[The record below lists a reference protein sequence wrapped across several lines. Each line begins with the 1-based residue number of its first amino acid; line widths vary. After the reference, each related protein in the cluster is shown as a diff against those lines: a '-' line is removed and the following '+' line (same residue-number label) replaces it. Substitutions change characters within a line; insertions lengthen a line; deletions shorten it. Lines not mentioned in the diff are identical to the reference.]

1 MAFNIPLEV
10 STMRS
15 AGPSR
20 RGRSWFLTVA
30 DLALELHDR
39 ADTRVDSTNPLAGGA
54 TMGAERRSRGWCW
67 LAVWLVAA
75 PAVSAAGPAD
85 GDDGALI
92 VSVRAQDVDAARALI
107 AQGAAVDA
115 VQPDGATALHWAAYH
130 DAVELVD
137 LLLGAGAAIDAANDY
152 GVTPL
157 ALACDNGA
165 ARTVTR
171 LLAAGADPNRA
182 RGTGET
188 PVMTC
193 ARTGAV
199 EAVTALFARGADPSA
214 AEPWHGQTALM
225 WAAGEGHAEVA
236 QVLIDH
242 GADVE
247 ARSKGGFT
255 ALLIAA
261 REDDPALVGHL
272 VAAGADVNA
281 AAPDGTTPL
290 HVAAVRGHAAL
301 AMALLEHGA
310 DPNADGPGY
319 TALHWAAGSWHT
331 ELTGRLR
338 GITTAADAEWRS
350 LNGLRKGRL
359 ALVDAL
365 LAHGAD
371 PDVRLGSAPPQFG
384 FASLRFRVS
393 LVGATPFLLAAMDA
407 NVEVMRRLA
416 AAGADT
422 RAATDENTTPLMVS
436 AGLGQVPAETR
447 VTGDGALG
455 AVRLVLELGADVNE
469 VNLRGRNA
477 LHGAAHI
484 RSDAIVQLLI
494 DRGSLVNVED
504 DRGITP
510 LMIAEGGGHIL
521 LPGLGGGSTAELLRA
536 LGSDET
542 VRSSFIENFSQ
553 GAIR

>member
-1 MAFNIPLEV
+1 M
-10 STMRS
+10 
-15 AGPSR
+15 
-20 RGRSWFLTVA
+20 
-30 DLALELHDR
+30 
-39 ADTRVDSTNPLAGGA
+39 
-54 TMGAERRSRGWCW
+54 MGAERRSGAWFW
-67 LAVWLVAA
+67 LAACLAAA
-75 PAVSAAGPAD
+75 PAASASGPAE
-85 GDDGALI
+85 DDRALI
-92 VSVRAQDVDAARALI
+92 AAVRAQDAGAARALI
-107 AQGAAVDA
+107 GRGADVDA
-115 VQPDGATALHWAAYH
+115 AQPDGATALHWAAYH
-130 DAVELVD
+130 DDAGLVD
-137 LLLGAGAAIDAANDY
+137 LLIGAGAVIDAANDY

-157 ALACDNGA
+157 GLACDNGSA
-165 ARTVTR
+165 ATVSR

-182 RGTGET
+182 RGTGEA

-193 ARTGAV
+193 ARTGSVAAV
-199 EAVTALFARGADPSA
+199 AALLARGADPSA

-225 WAAGEGHAEVA
+225 WAAGEGRADVARVLIEHGAEV
-236 QVLIDH
+236 D
-242 GADVE
+242 

-261 REDDPALVGHL
+261 RVDDPALVGHL

-290 HVAAVRGHAAL
+290 HVATVRGHAGL
-301 AMALLEHGA
+301 AAILLERGA

-338 GITTAADAEWRS
+338 GIDTEGDEEWRS
-350 LNGLRKGRL
+350 LNGLRGGRL
-359 ALVDAL
+359 ALVAAL

-371 PDVRLGSAPPQFG
+371 PDVRLGRAPPQFG
-384 FASLRFRVS
+384 FASARFRVS

-422 RAATDENTTPLMVS
+422 RAATDEHTTPLMVA

-447 VTGDGALG
+447 VTGDGALD

-469 VNLRGRNA
+469 VNVRGRSA

-484 RSDAIVQLLI
+484 RSDAIVQLLV
-494 DRGSLVNVED
+494 DRGALVNVVD
-504 DRGITP
+504 DRDITP

>member
-1 MAFNIPLEV
+1 M
-10 STMRS
+10 
-15 AGPSR
+15 
-20 RGRSWFLTVA
+20 
-30 DLALELHDR
+30 
-39 ADTRVDSTNPLAGGA
+39 
-54 TMGAERRSRGWCW
+54 
-67 LAVWLVAA
+67 
-75 PAVSAAGPAD
+75 
-85 GDDGALI
+85 
-92 VSVRAQDVDAARALI
+92 
-107 AQGAAVDA
+107 
-115 VQPDGATALHWAAYH
+115 
-130 DAVELVD
+130 
-137 LLLGAGAAIDAANDY
+137 
-152 GVTPL
+152 TPL
-157 ALACDNGA
+157 GLACDNA
-165 ARTVTR
+165 AAATVAR

-193 ARTGAV
+193 ARTGSV
-199 EAVTALFARGADPSA
+199 ESVRALLAHGADPSA

-225 WAAGEGHAEVA
+225 WAAGGGHAA
-236 QVLIDH
+236 AARSLIEH

-261 REDDPALVGHL
+261 REDDPALVGDL

-290 HVAAVRGHAAL
+290 HVAVVRGHAAL
-301 AMALLEHGA
+301 AMVLLEHGA
-310 DPNADGPGY
+310 DPNVDGPGY

-338 GITTAADAEWRS
+338 GIDTDADREWRS
-350 LNGLRKGRL
+350 LNGLRAGKL

-365 LAHGAD
+365 LARGAD
-371 PDVRLGSAPPQFG
+371 PDVRLGRHPPQFG
-384 FASLRFRVS
+384 FASQRFRVS
-393 LVGATPFLLAAMDA
+393 LLGATPFLLAAMDA

-422 RAATDENTTPLMVS
+422 RAATDEKNTPLMVA

-447 VTGDGALG
+447 VTGDGALE
-455 AVRLVLELGADVNE
+455 AVRLVLELGADVNDLN
-469 VNLRGRNA
+469 VRGRSA

-484 RSDAIVQLLI
+484 RSDAIVQLLV
-494 DRGSLVNVED
+494 DRGALVNVED
-504 DRGITP
+504 DRDITP

>member
-1 MAFNIPLEV
+1 
-10 STMRS
+10 
-15 AGPSR
+15 
-20 RGRSWFLTVA
+20 
-30 DLALELHDR
+30 
-39 ADTRVDSTNPLAGGA
+39 
-54 TMGAERRSRGWCW
+54 MGAERRSRGWCW
-67 LAVWLVAA
+67 LAACLAAA
-75 PAVSAAGPAD
+75 PAASASGPA
-85 GDDGALI
+85 GDDALALI
-92 VSVRAQDVDAARALI
+92 AAVRAQDAGAAGALI
-107 AQGAAVDA
+107 GRGVDVDA

-130 DAVELVD
+130 DDVGLVD
-137 LLLGAGAAIDAANDY
+137 LLIGAGAAIEAANDY

-157 ALACDNGA
+157 GLACDNA
-165 ARTVTR
+165 SAVTVSR
-171 LLAAGADPNRA
+171 LLAAGANPNRA
-182 RGTGET
+182 RGSGET

-193 ARTGAV
+193 ARTGSVA
-199 EAVTALFARGADPSA
+199 AVTALLAHGADPSA

-225 WAAGEGHAEVA
+225 WAAGEGRADVA
-236 QVLIDH
+236 RVLIEH

-281 AAPDGTTPL
+281 APPDGTTPL
-290 HVAAVRGHAAL
+290 HVATVRGHAAL
-301 AMALLEHGA
+301 AATLLEHGA

-338 GITTAADAEWRS
+338 GIATDADEEWRS
-350 LNGLRKGRL
+350 LNGLRAGRL

-371 PDVRLGSAPPQFG
+371 PDVRLGRAPPQFG
-384 FASLRFRVS
+384 FASARFRVS

-416 AAGADT
+416 GAGADT
-422 RAATDENTTPLMVS
+422 RAATDEHTTPLMVA

-447 VTGDGALG
+447 VTGDGALD
-455 AVRLVLELGADVNE
+455 AVRLVLELGADINVL
-469 VNLRGRNA
+469 NLRGRSA

-484 RSDAIVQLLI
+484 RSDAIVQLLV
-494 DRGSLVNVED
+494 DRGALVNVED
-504 DRGITP
+504 DRDITP

>member
-1 MAFNIPLEV
+1 M
-10 STMRS
+10 
-15 AGPSR
+15 
-20 RGRSWFLTVA
+20 
-30 DLALELHDR
+30 
-39 ADTRVDSTNPLAGGA
+39 
-54 TMGAERRSRGWCW
+54 MGADRRSRRWCR
-67 LAVWLVAA
+67 LAACLL
-75 PAVSAAGPAD
+75 AVSAVPAAGTAN
-85 GDDGALI
+85 DDGRALI
-92 VSVRAQDVDAARALI
+92 AAVRAQDAEASRALI
-107 AQGAAVDA
+107 DGGADVDA

-137 LLLGAGAAIDAANDY
+137 LLVGAGAAVDAANDY

-157 ALACDNGA
+157 GLACDNA
-165 ARTVTR
+165 AAATVAR

-193 ARTGAV
+193 ARTGSLKAV
-199 EAVTALFARGADPSA
+199 RALLAHGADPSA

-225 WAAGEGHAEVA
+225 WAAGGGHAA
-236 QVLIDH
+236 AARALIVH

-261 REDDPALVGHL
+261 REDDPALVGDL

-290 HVAAVRGHAAL
+290 HVAVVRGHAAL
-301 AMALLEHGA
+301 AMVLLEHGA
-310 DPNADGPGY
+310 DPNVDGPGY
-319 TALHWAAGSWHT
+319 TALHWVAGSWHT

-338 GITTAADAEWRS
+338 GIDTGADREWRS
-350 LNGLRKGRL
+350 LNGLRAGKL

-371 PDVRLGSAPPQFG
+371 PDVRLGRHPPQFG
-384 FASLRFRVS
+384 FASQRFRVS
-393 LVGATPFLLAAMDA
+393 LLGATPFLLAAMDA

-422 RAATDENTTPLMVS
+422 RAATDEKNTPLMVA

-447 VTGDGALG
+447 VTGDEAIE
-455 AVRLVLELGADVNE
+455 AVRLVLELGADVNDLN
-469 VNLRGRNA
+469 VRGRSA

-484 RSDAIVQLLI
+484 RSDAIVQLLV
-494 DRGSLVNVED
+494 DRGALVNVED
-504 DRGITP
+504 DRDITP

>member
-1 MAFNIPLEV
+1 M
-10 STMRS
+10 M
-15 AGPSR
+15 G
-20 RGRSWFLTVA
+20 
-30 DLALELHDR
+30 
-39 ADTRVDSTNPLAGGA
+39 AGG
-54 TMGAERRSRGWCW
+54 RFRGWCW
-67 LAVWLVAA
+67 LAAGLLATPAGAVAE
-75 PAVSAAGPAD
+75 AASGD
-85 GDDGALI
+85 G
-92 VSVRAQDVDAARALI
+92 RALI
-107 AQGAAVDA
+107 AAVRGQDVEASRVLIDRGVEVDA

-137 LLLGAGAAIDAANDY
+137 LLIDAGAAVDAANDY

-157 ALACDNGA
+157 GLACDNA
-165 ARTVTR
+165 AAATVAR
-171 LLAAGADPNRA
+171 LLAAGGDPNRA

-193 ARTGAV
+193 ARTGSV
-199 EAVTALFARGADPSA
+199 EAVRELLAHGADPSSV
-214 AEPWHGQTALM
+214 EPWHGQTALM
-225 WAAGEGHAEVA
+225 WAAGGGHAA
-236 QVLIDH
+236 AARVLIEH

-261 REDDPALVGHL
+261 RENDPALVGDL

-281 AAPDGTTPL
+281 AAPGGTTPL
-290 HVAAVRGHAAL
+290 HVAVVRGHAGL
-301 AMALLEHGA
+301 AMLLLEHGA

-338 GITTAADAEWRS
+338 GIDTDADPEWRS
-350 LNGLRKGRL
+350 LNGLRAGKL

-371 PDVRLGSAPPQFG
+371 PDVRLGRHPPQFG
-384 FASLRFRVS
+384 FASQRFRVS
-393 LVGATPFLLAAMDA
+393 LLGATPFLLAAMDA

-422 RAATDENTTPLMVS
+422 RAASDENNTPLMVA

-447 VTGDGALG
+447 VTGDGSLE
-455 AVRLVLELGADVNE
+455 AVRLVLELGAGVNDL
-469 VNLRGRNA
+469 NARGRSA

-484 RSDAIVQLLI
+484 RSDAIVQLLV
-494 DRGSLVNVED
+494 DRGALVNVED

>member
-1 MAFNIPLEV
+1 M
-10 STMRS
+10 
-15 AGPSR
+15 
-20 RGRSWFLTVA
+20 
-30 DLALELHDR
+30 
-39 ADTRVDSTNPLAGGA
+39 
-54 TMGAERRSRGWCW
+54 
-67 LAVWLVAA
+67 
-75 PAVSAAGPAD
+75 
-85 GDDGALI
+85 
-92 VSVRAQDVDAARALI
+92 
-107 AQGAAVDA
+107 
-115 VQPDGATALHWAAYH
+115 
-130 DAVELVD
+130 
-137 LLLGAGAAIDAANDY
+137 
-152 GVTPL
+152 TPL
-157 ALACDNGA
+157 GLACDNGSA
-165 ARTVTR
+165 ATVSR

-182 RGTGET
+182 RGTGEA

-193 ARTGAV
+193 ARTGSV
-199 EAVTALFARGADPSA
+199 EAVRDLLAHGADPSA
-214 AEPWHGQTALM
+214 VEPWHGQTALM
-225 WAAGEGHAEVA
+225 WAAGEGRADA
-236 QVLIDH
+236 ARVLIEH

-261 REDDPALVGHL
+261 RQDDGALVGHL

-281 AAPDGTTPL
+281 AAPDGTTAL
-290 HVAAVRGHAAL
+290 HVATVRGHAAL
-301 AMALLEHGA
+301 AATLLAHGA
-310 DPNADGPGY
+310 DPNAGGPGY

-338 GITTAADAEWRS
+338 GIATEADEEWRS
-350 LNGLRKGRL
+350 LNGLRAGRR

-371 PDVRLGSAPPQFG
+371 PDVRLGRAPPQFG
-384 FASLRFRVS
+384 FASARFRVS

-407 NVEVMRRLA
+407 NLEVMRRLA
-416 AAGADT
+416 EAGADT
-422 RAATDENTTPLMVS
+422 RAATDEHTTPLMVA

-447 VTGDGALG
+447 VTGDGALD

-469 VNLRGRNA
+469 VNVRGRSA

-484 RSDAIVQLLI
+484 RSDAIVRLLV
-494 DRGSLVNVED
+494 DRGALVNVED
-504 DRGITP
+504 DRDITP

-542 VRSSFIENFSQ
+542 VRSSFIENFSR

>member
-1 MAFNIPLEV
+1 M
-10 STMRS
+10 
-15 AGPSR
+15 
-20 RGRSWFLTVA
+20 
-30 DLALELHDR
+30 
-39 ADTRVDSTNPLAGGA
+39 
-54 TMGAERRSRGWCW
+54 MGAERRSRGWCW
-67 LAVWLVAA
+67 LAVCLVAA
-75 PAVSAAGPAD
+75 PAVSAAAPAD
-85 GDDGALI
+85 EDDGALI
-92 VSVRAQDVDAARALI
+92 VSVRAQDVGAARALI
-107 AQGAAVDA
+107 ARGADVDA
-115 VQPDGATALHWAAYH
+115 IQPDGATALHWAAYH
-130 DAVELVD
+130 DAGELVD

-171 LLAAGADPNRA
+171 LVAAGADPNRA

-199 EAVTALFARGADPSA
+199 EAVTALLARGADPSA

-225 WAAGEGHAEVA
+225 WAAGEGHADVA
-236 QVLIDH
+236 RVLIEH

-290 HVAAVRGHAAL
+290 HVAVVRGHAGL

-319 TALHWAAGSWHT
+319 TGLHWAAGSWHT

-338 GITTAADAEWRS
+338 GIDTDGVPEWRS
-350 LNGLRKGRL
+350 LNGLRAGKV

-371 PDVRLGSAPPQFG
+371 PDVRMGRNPPQFG
-384 FASLRFRVS
+384 FASQRFRVS
-393 LVGATPFLLAAMDA
+393 LLGATPFLLAAMDA
-407 NVEVMRRLA
+407 NVEVMRRLV

-422 RAATDENTTPLMVS
+422 RAATDENNTPLMVA

-447 VTGDGALG
+447 VTGDGAHE
-455 AVRLVLELGADVNE
+455 AVELVLELGADVNE
-469 VNLRGRNA
+469 VNLRGRSA
-477 LHGAAHI
+477 LYGAAHI
-484 RSDAIVQLLI
+484 RSDAIVQLLV
-494 DRGSLVNVED
+494 DRGALVNVED

-510 LMIAEGGGHIL
+510 LMVAEGGGHIL
-521 LPGLGGGSTAELLRA
+521 LPGLGGGSTADLLRA

-542 VRSSFIENFSQ
+542 VRSSFIESFSQ

>member
-1 MAFNIPLEV
+1 M
-10 STMRS
+10 M
-15 AGPSR
+15 
-20 RGRSWFLTVA
+20 
-30 DLALELHDR
+30 R
-39 ADTRVDSTNPLAGGA
+39 AD
-54 TMGAERRSRGWCW
+54 RRYRGWCW
-67 LAVWLVAA
+67 LAAGLLAAPVAA
-75 PAVSAAGPAD
+75 VEAAN
-85 GDDGALI
+85 DDGGRALI
-92 VSVRAQDVDAARALI
+92 AAVRAQDAEASRALI
-107 AQGAAVDA
+107 VRGAAVDA

-130 DAVELVD
+130 DAVGLVD
-137 LLLGAGAAIDAANDY
+137 LLIGAGAAVDAANDY

-157 ALACDNGA
+157 GLACDNA
-165 ARTVTR
+165 AAATVAK

-182 RGTGET
+182 RGSGET

-193 ARTGAV
+193 ARTGSA
-199 EAVTALFARGADPSA
+199 EAVRALLAHGADPSA
-214 AEPWHGQTALM
+214 VDPWHGQTALM
-225 WAAGEGHAEVA
+225 WAAGGGHGDAA
-236 QVLIDH
+236 RALIEH
-242 GADVE
+242 GADVG

-261 REDDPALVGHL
+261 REDDPALVGDL

-290 HVAAVRGHAAL
+290 HVAVVRGHAGL
-301 AMALLEHGA
+301 AMALLERGA

-338 GITTAADAEWRS
+338 GIDTDGDPEWRS
-350 LNGLRKGRL
+350 LNGVRAGKP

-371 PDVRLGSAPPQFG
+371 PDVRLGRHPPQFG
-384 FASLRFRVS
+384 FASQRFRVS
-393 LVGATPFLLAAMDA
+393 LLGATPFLLAAMDA
-407 NVEVMRRLA
+407 NVEVMRRLV

-422 RAATDENTTPLMVS
+422 RAATDENNTPLMVA

-447 VTGDGALG
+447 VTGDGALE
-455 AVRLVLELGADVNE
+455 AVELVLELGADVNA
-469 VNLRGRNA
+469 VNLRGRSA
-477 LHGAAHI
+477 LYGAAHI
-484 RSDAIVQLLI
+484 RSDAIVKLLV
-494 DRGSLVNVED
+494 DRGATVNLED

-510 LMIAEGGGHIL
+510 LMVAEGGGHIL
-521 LPGLGGGSTAELLRA
+521 LPGLGGGSTADLLRS
-536 LGSDET
+536 LGSEET

>member
-1 MAFNIPLEV
+1 MI
-10 STMRS
+10 
-15 AGPSR
+15 
-20 RGRSWFLTVA
+20 
-30 DLALELHDR
+30 
-39 ADTRVDSTNPLAGGA
+39 
-54 TMGAERRSRGWCW
+54 GAERRSPEWCC
-67 LAVWLVAA
+67 LAACLLAA
-75 PAVSAAGPAD
+75 PAWVAGAAAGGD
-85 GDDGALI
+85 GRALI
-92 VSVRAQDVDAARALI
+92 AAVRAQDVEATRALI
-107 AQGAAVDA
+107 DGGADVDA

-130 DAVELVD
+130 DAVELVE
-137 LLLGAGAAIDAANDY
+137 LLIGAGAGVDAANDY

-157 ALACDNGA
+157 GLACENGA
-165 ARTVTR
+165 AATVTR
-171 LLAAGADPNRA
+171 LLAAGADPNLV

-193 ARTGAV
+193 ARTGAAA
-199 EAVTALFARGADPSA
+199 AVRALLAHGADPSA
-214 AEPWHGQTALM
+214 VEPWHGQTALM
-225 WAAGEGHAEVA
+225 WAAGGGHADA
-236 QVLIDH
+236 GRVLIEH
-242 GADVE
+242 GADVG

-261 REDDPALVGHL
+261 REDDPALVDHL

-290 HVAAVRGHAAL
+290 HIAVVRGHAAL
-301 AMALLEHGA
+301 AMALLAHGA

-338 GITTAADAEWRS
+338 GIDTGADPEWQS
-350 LNGLRKGRL
+350 LNGLRVGKL

-371 PDVRLGSAPPQFG
+371 PDIRLGSGPPQFG
-384 FASLRFRVS
+384 FASQRFRVS
-393 LVGATPFLLAAMDA
+393 LIGATPFVLAAMDA

-422 RAATDENTTPLMVS
+422 RAATDENNTPLMVA

-447 VTGDGALG
+447 VTGDAALE
-455 AVRLVLELGADVNE
+455 AVRLVLDLGADVNALN
-469 VNLRGRNA
+469 VRGRSA

-484 RSDAIVQLLI
+484 RSDAIVKLLV
-494 DRGSLVNVED
+494 DRGALVNVED
-504 DRGITP
+504 DRGVTP

-521 LPGLGGGSTAELLRA
+521 LPGLGGGSTADLLRA
-536 LGSDET
+536 LGSDDT

>member
-1 MAFNIPLEV
+1 M
-10 STMRS
+10 
-15 AGPSR
+15 
-20 RGRSWFLTVA
+20 
-30 DLALELHDR
+30 
-39 ADTRVDSTNPLAGGA
+39 
-54 TMGAERRSRGWCW
+54 MGAARRSRGWCW
-67 LAVWLVAA
+67 LAAGLLAA
-75 PAVSAAGPAD
+75 PAGAVAEAAGGD
-85 GDDGALI
+85 G
-92 VSVRAQDVDAARALI
+92 RALI
-107 AQGAAVDA
+107 AAVRGQDLETSRALIDQGVEVDA

-137 LLLGAGAAIDAANDY
+137 LLIGAGAAVDAANDY

-157 ALACDNGA
+157 GLACDNAAGA
-165 ARTVTR
+165 TVAR
-171 LLAAGADPNRA
+171 LLAAGAEPNRP

-193 ARTGAV
+193 ARTGSA
-199 EAVTALFARGADPSA
+199 EAVRELLAHGGDPSA
-214 AEPWHGQTALM
+214 VEPWRGQTALM
-225 WAAGEGHAEVA
+225 WAAGGGHADA
-236 QVLIDH
+236 ARALIEH
-242 GADVE
+242 GADAG
-247 ARSKGGFT
+247 ARSKAGYT

-261 REDDPALVGHL
+261 REDDPALVGDL

-281 AAPDGTTPL
+281 SAPDGTTPL
-290 HVAAVRGHAAL
+290 HVAVVRGHAGL

-338 GITTAADAEWRS
+338 GIDTDADPEWRS
-350 LNGLRKGRL
+350 LNGLRAGKL

-371 PDVRLGSAPPQFG
+371 PDVRLGRHPPQFG
-384 FASLRFRVS
+384 FASQRFRVS
-393 LVGATPFLLAAMDA
+393 LLGATPFLLAAMDA
-407 NVEVMRRLA
+407 NVEVMRRLV

-422 RAATDENTTPLMVS
+422 RAATDENNTPLMVA

-447 VTGDGALG
+447 VTGDGARE
-455 AVRLVLELGADVNE
+455 AVELVLALGGDVNA
-469 VNLRGRNA
+469 VNLRGRSA
-477 LHGAAHI
+477 LYGAAHI
-484 RSDAIVQLLI
+484 RSDAIVQLLV
-494 DRGSLVNVED
+494 DRGARVNLED

-510 LMIAEGGGHIL
+510 LMVAEGGGHIL
-521 LPGLGGGSTAELLRA
+521 LPGLGGGSTADLLRS